1 MRKDAEEVFAKAGVP
16 IEGNEKIFERT
27 VEILGETMAELSVM
41 RGLSYSRI
49 EEYESQKQSLVD
61 ELKEHFAAK

>member
-16 IEGNEKIFERT
+16 IEGNEEIFNRA
-27 VEILGETMAELSVM
+27 VEILSEAMAMGSVFH
-41 RGLSYSRI
+41 GLTYSRI
-49 EEYESQKQSLVD
+49 EAYESQKQSLVD